1 MIAKVIVDI
10 ARGEVDRVFD
20 YEAIDGVKTGDRVA
34 VPFGRQTIEGF
45 VVGLVE
51 TSDLPC
57 EKLKRIT
64 SVLDDFSALS
74 DETLK
79 LAEFVRDTYHVPFAL
94 SLRQFIPSELR
105 GGKVREKTVA
115 AVRLAESLSVEE
127 MLSSLRKSAT
137 AQAGVIKALSG
148 GKAIGYTEL
157 SEKFGSQAVRSL
169 AERGYV
175 TIVREKSARVPYT
188 ALENSDKEV
197 RLTPE
202 QARAVYGIET
212 TDRQTSLLFGVTG
225 SGKTEVYLKLISD
238 TLEKGK
244 TAIMLVPEI
253 SLTPQMLRQLRAR
266 FKGEVSILHSRLSAG
281 EKFDEWLRLKR
292 GEAKIAIGARS
303 AIFAPLD
310 NLGLIVID
318 EEHDGSYEAENSPR
332 YKTIEVACERAR
344 LSGAKVVLGSAT
356 PSIETYD
363 KAVSG
368 EYYLAELKNRI
379 NGKHLPE
386 FIVADMRAEIRRG
399 NESVFSS
406 YLKAEIDECLKN
418 GNQAIIFF
426 NRRGY
431 SRQVLCRDCGNVIKC
446 ENCDV
451 ALNYHKDQGV
461 LKCHYCNATYK
472 MPSACPECGSVNL
485 SYNGIGTQKVV
496 DEIKKLFPSA
506 KLLRMDNDT
515 TSGKEGHFKIL
526 KDFSEKKADIL
537 VGTQMVAKG
546 HDFPSVTL
554 VGILDADMSLYF
566 SDYRSGER
574 TYQLITQVAGRSGR
588 ADKKGKVVLQTY
600 NPENPILRFA
610 INYDYV
616 GFFEREKALR
626 KSTSFPPYSTVL
638 RIMTEGDDDKE
649 TMETLK
655 EVYFRVKEIYDRERE
670 KFYFFNKMRC
680 PVKRLKNKYRYEIIM
695 RIAADDKT
703 LKDEIYAA
711 TLKDKKT
718 GVLVYVEENPS
729 NLY

>member
-45 VVGLVE
+45 VVGFVE

-57 EKLKRIT
+57 EKLKKIT

-148 GKAIGYTEL
+148 GGAIGYTEL

-703 LKDEIYAA
+703 LKDEIYVAA
-711 TLKDKKT
+711 LKDKKT

>member
-57 EKLKRIT
+57 EKLKKIT

-148 GKAIGYTEL
+148 GGAIGYTEL

-188 ALENSDKEV
+188 ALENSNKEV

-496 DEIKKLFPSA
+496 DEIKKLFPMA

-695 RIAADDKT
+695 RIAAGDKT

-711 TLKDKKT
+711 ALKDKKT